1 VEPTDAAYWPDVEC
15 RLTMTLDDLLVEG
28 GHIVPFHRSGRPSR
42 RWGRHGNELLIQG
55 DTAFS
60 GEATMGD
67 VDRLRRS
74 GGRVVLRLP
83 DASVADRLSARQV
96 CAVRYEA
103 GSRQRC
109 CHPGAERTHRP

>member
-1 VEPTDAAYWPDVEC
+1 
-15 RLTMTLDDLLVEG
+15 
-28 GHIVPFHRSGRPSR
+28 
-42 RWGRHGNELLIQG
+42 
-55 DTAFS
+55 
-60 GEATMGD
+60 MGD
-67 VDRLRRS
+67 IDRLRRP